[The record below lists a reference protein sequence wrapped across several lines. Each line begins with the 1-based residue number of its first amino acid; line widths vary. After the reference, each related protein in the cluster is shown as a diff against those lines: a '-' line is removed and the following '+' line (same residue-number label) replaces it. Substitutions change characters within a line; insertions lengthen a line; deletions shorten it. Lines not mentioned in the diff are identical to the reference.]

1 MALID
6 VVKWDNPGDLFV
18 WKFPESELSTK
29 TQLIVNESQEA
40 LLFKGGKRMDT
51 YGAGRHTLST
61 ENIPILNKII
71 NLPFGGQSPFSA
83 EVWFVNKA
91 IPLDIK
97 WGTAAPIQLEDPKY
111 EIVVPVRA
119 FGQFG
124 LQITDAGKFV
134 TKLVGATDSFDRAT
148 MSNYFKG
155 ILMTQIK
162 DAIAEAMVKRNISIL
177 EISTELVEVSELIQ
191 NEVTSEFDDYG
202 LQLKSFKVMSISVPE
217 DDPSYVMLKDAKAN
231 AAKRKIEGFTYTQE
245 RSFDVMETAAGNE
258 GGAAGTMVGAGV
270 GLGMG
275 LGVGGQMGNMMGQ
288 TMNTGGAPPQPPGG
302 SPPNPFGAAA
312 PGLTFHVLLNGQ
324 QMGPYG
330 TDILQQGVGTG
341 QMTAETMVWRAGM
354 PQWLPAG
361 QVPELSAL
369 FAGATPPPP
378 PPNTPPAP
386 PTPPTDNTES

>member
-1 MALID
+1 VALID
-6 VVKWDNPGDLFV
+6 VVKWDDPGDLFV
-18 WKFPESELSTK
+18 WKFPETELSTK

-51 YGAGRHTLST
+51 FGAGRHTLST
-61 ENIPILNKII
+61 ENIPILNKLI
-71 NLPFGGQSPFSA
+71 NLPFGGQSPFTA

-124 LQITDAGKFV
+124 LQITDSGKFV
-134 TKLVGATDSFDRAT
+134 TKLVGAASSFDRAT
-148 MSNYFKG
+148 MTNYFKG

-177 EISTELVEVSELIQ
+177 EISTELVEVSALIQ
-191 NEVTSEFDDYG
+191 GEVTDEFDDYG
-202 LQLKSFKVMSISVPE
+202 LELKSFKVMSISVPE
-217 DDPSYVMLKDAKAN
+217 DDPSFMMLKDAKAN
-231 AAKRKIEGFTYTQE
+231 AAKRKIEGFSYQQQ

-275 LGVGGQMGNMMGQ
+275 LGVGG
-288 TMNTGGAPPQPPGG
+288 
-302 SPPNPFGAAA
+302 
-312 PGLTFHVLLNGQ
+312 
-324 QMGPYG
+324 
-330 TDILQQGVGTG
+330 
-341 QMTAETMVWRAGM
+341 
-354 PQWLPAG
+354 
-361 QVPELSAL
+361 
-369 FAGATPPPP
+369 
-378 PPNTPPAP
+378 
-386 PTPPTDNTES
+386 